1 MTSKAIRDES
11 IGELIAASIDARMRE
26 LAGADPLTSF
36 AIRGG
41 EYHLTFANGVER
53 IERPDPATGSGGGLG
68 TFTPAMDTGFAAAPE
83 HNIDYTAQFAAVR
96 SAINELLEP
105 WRELPDPEDLDRSIA
120 ACRDVTTRLIREHWT
135 DGSGAHRGAGAVIDS
150 TLSAIAADS
159 ADFTGATARNFRSA
173 YLFRIPAIIESH
185 LALTLTRGG
194 SVLAQ
199 QALWAAVRTELSTL
213 IESSTQLM
221 HSVAA
226 KRSFT
231 HKHTLGFLGLAAQ
244 TIRTFAPGVV
254 GKAIDM
260 VQAGL
265 ATVQSYAPEAIRFSA
280 ETFDDAI
287 LELRS
292 ALDALSEHVRA
303 EETTIR
309 RTIEAHIDD
318 SQRAGNRA
326 NYDLDDVALGPTA
339 TIGMDADSLNHIADR
354 TLPTLARELNEIAD
368 LNDSCSSTFA
378 VARNAAIGLGATG
391 PAEHITSLNRY
402 IRDLLDDLAA
412 EVLDGAVQLN
422 LVVDDFAANEAEVMR
437 QLNQY
442 LAGLEQIVADRPR
455 GDPLD
460 HPAPSGIEAPFA
472 PGPDTGRRDPNP
484 IRLDLDSLMRGP
496 AQEP

>member
-1 MTSKAIRDES
+1 MTSKAISDHV
-11 IGELIAASIDARMRE
+11 IGELIVASIDARMQE

-36 AIRGG
+36 AVRGG

-53 IERPDPATGSGGGLG
+53 IERPDPSTGSGGGLG

-83 HNIDYTAQFAAVR
+83 QNIDYTAQFAAVR
-96 SAINELLEP
+96 STISELLDP

-150 TLSAIAADS
+150 SLSAIAADS
-159 ADFTGATARNFRSA
+159 ADFTGATARNFRST
-173 YLFRIPAIIESH
+173 YLFRIPAVIESH

-194 SVLAQ
+194 SVFAQ
-199 QALWAAVRTELSTL
+199 QQLWAAVRTELISVITL
-213 IESSTQLM
+213 TTSAMRAVVTDEGDEL
-221 HSVAA
+221 
-226 KRSFT
+226 T
-231 HKHTLGFLGLAAQ
+231 HTFGFIGIAAQ
-244 TIRTFAPGVV
+244 AIKAFAPGVV
-254 GKAIDM
+254 GKAIDF
-260 VQAGL
+260 VSTSL
-265 ATVQSYAPEAIRFSA
+265 ATVQSTQSATVTIGADTYAAV
-280 ETFDDAI
+280 
-287 LELRS
+287 LGELRS

-368 LNDSCSSTFA
+368 LNESCSSTFA

-391 PAEHITSLNRY
+391 PAEHITSLDRY

-460 HPAPSGIEAPFA
+460 RPAPSGVEAPFA
-472 PGPDTGRRDPNP
+472 PGPDTGRRDSNP